1 MTTAYW
7 CVLAAGLMP
16 YLFVAVAKGVGS
28 RYNNREPRIWEQKL
42 SGLPAR
48 AHAAHL
54 NGFEAFPL
62 FAAAVIIAHQ
72 VQAPQAR
79 VDQLALAFIAL
90 RLGYGVCYLAGW
102 HWLRSFVWLLATACC
117 VMLFFVRA

>member
-16 YLFVAVAKGVGS
+16 YLFVAIAKGAGS
-28 RYNNREPRIWEQKL
+28 RYNNREPRVWEQRL
-42 SGLPAR
+42 AGLPGR

-54 NGFEAFPL
+54 NSFEAFPF
-62 FAAAVIIAHQ
+62 FAAAVIVAHL
-72 VQAPQAR
+72 VESPQAR

-102 HWLRSFVWLLATACC
+102 HWVRSLVWLLAFACC

>member
-16 YLFVAVAKGVGS
+16 YLFVAVAKGAGS
-28 RYNNREPRIWEQKL
+28 RYNNREPRVWEQKL
-42 SGLPAR
+42 AGLPAR

-54 NGFEAFPL
+54 NSFEAFPF
-62 FAAAVIIAHQ
+62 FAAAVIIAHLM
-72 VQAPQAR
+72 QAPQAR
-79 VDQLALAFIAL
+79 IDQLALAFIAL

-102 HWLRSFVWLLATACC
+102 HWVRSLVWLLAMGCC
-117 VMLFFVRA
+117 VMMFFLRA